1 MIRFW
6 STLILLTTCSYL
18 GFGQELNVSVSLNTP
33 TLQIADPKVFEDL
46 KNNVEN
52 FMNNQRWTSDEF
64 LPEERIEVSIAITI
78 TEEFSATSFKADL
91 AIQAVRPVYGSEY
104 VTPLISY
111 NDRDFTFVYEQFQ
124 PIQYSQNS
132 YNDNLSHVLSF
143 YAFIILGLDYD
154 SFSPYGG
161 EPHFQT
167 AQDILNA
174 VPSGAAAQNPGWQSL
189 DGNRN
194 RYWIVENILSP
205 RTRSYR
211 QAMYDYHRQ
220 ALDLMHKD
228 VAAGRLI
235 MLQALEDLNSVNQS
249 YPNAMILQM
258 FSLAKDDEI
267 IEIFRRGTRQ
277 EKTRVVQIMSKID
290 PSNASKY
297 RGINSL
303 K

>member
-1 MIRFW
+1 M
-6 STLILLTTCSYL
+6 
-18 GFGQELNVSVSLNTP
+18 
-33 TLQIADPKVFEDL
+33 
-46 KNNVEN
+46 
-52 FMNNQRWTSDEF
+52 
-64 LPEERIEVSIAITI
+64 
-78 TEEFSATSFKADL
+78 
-91 AIQAVRPVYGSEY
+91 QAVRPVYGSEY

-124 PIQYSQNS
+124 PIQYSQNA

-143 YAFIILGLDYD
+143 YAYIILGLDYD
-154 SFSPYGG
+154 SFSAYGG
-161 EPHFQT
+161 ELYFQT
-167 AQDILNA
+167 AQDIVNA

-211 QAMYDYHRQ
+211 QAMYDYPRQ

-277 EKTRVVQIMSKID
+277 EKTRVVQIMAKID

-297 RGINSL
+297 RRINSL